1 MITRPQKGRIRRVV
15 IGFDPSGEADA
26 LLEMAASLAGAA
38 GAEMRGLFV
47 EESAL
52 IDLAG
57 LPFARVTRR
66 GGRQGEPIDLS
77 GMERAL
83 RHEAQACERAL
94 SSHASRVRVSW
105 SFGRARGRLGEA
117 LGAAIDRGDLVAVTA
132 GDFGSQPGH
141 EALALA
147 RRAAAQGMGVVI
159 VSPRR
164 RRVPAPVVVLDDGDD
179 GALEALEIGARVA
192 TVRHEPLVVM
202 IVADS
207 DDKAQQIEQ
216 RARETLPADIR
227 PLFRHL
233 AGLGI
238 AHLAAMLRDTEPSLV
253 VGDLNGALLG
263 DDETAVRFMSAAK
276 APMLLIRPD

>member
-1 MITRPQKGRIRRVV
+1 MITRSQKGRIRRVV
-15 IGFDPSGEADA
+15 IGFDPSGETDA

-83 RHEAQACERAL
+83 RREALACERAL
-94 SSHASRVRVSW
+94 SSHAGRVRVSW
-105 SFGRARGRLGEA
+105 SFGRTRGRLGEA
-117 LGAAIDRGDLVAVTA
+117 LGAAIDRGDLVAITA
-132 GDFGSQPGH
+132 GDIGAQAGR
-141 EALALA
+141 EALMLA
-147 RRAAAQGMGVVI
+147 RRAAAQGMGAVI

-164 RRVPAPVVVLDDGDD
+164 RRAWGPVVVLDDGDE

-192 TVRHEPLVVM
+192 TVRGEPLAVM
-202 IVADS
+202 IVADTEEM
-207 DDKAQQIEQ
+207 AERIEQ
-216 RARETLPADIR
+216 RDRETLPADVR
-227 PLFRHL
+227 PLFHRI

-238 AHLAAMLRDTEPSLV
+238 APLAAMLRDTEPSLV
-253 VGDLNGALLG
+253 VGNLAGALLG
-263 DDETAVRFMSAAK
+263 DDETAMRLMSAAR
-276 APMLLIRPD
+276 APMLLIRSD